1 MGHLLSKAGS
11 KGKTHPREGGSRRQ
25 RRPAWLRLI
34 LIGLALAALA
44 GAWHYTPLREY
55 VTADRITAWA
65 RAARATPW
73 APWLLVLAYT
83 PAAFVMFPRPLL
95 TLIAIIA
102 FGTWLGF
109 AYATAGVLLA
119 AMVTFYLG
127 RLLHEERVRKI
138 AGDQLDPVGKV
149 MREHGIVSIF
159 ALNMVPVPPF
169 VVQGIIA
176 GAVRMKAWQFAI
188 GNLLGMLPILAAWTV
203 LGAQISAALEDFANV
218 SWWMIGAVLAV
229 LVAITFFTR
238 RWFARQMA
246 PA

>member
-1 MGHLLSKAGS
+1 MGNLLSKADNT
-11 KGKTHPREGGSRRQ
+11 GKTR
-25 RRPAWLRLI
+25 RRPKWLRLI
-34 LIGLALAALA
+34 AIGVALAALA
-44 GAWHYTPLREY
+44 AAWRYTPLREL
-55 VTADRITAWA
+55 VTADRINAWA

-73 APWLLVLAYT
+73 APWLLILAYT

-119 AMVTFYLG
+119 AMASFYLG
-127 RLLHEERVRKI
+127 RMLHEERVKKI

-149 MREHGIVSIF
+149 MRQHGIVSIF

-176 GAVRMKAWQFAI
+176 GALRMKAWQFAV
-188 GNLLGMLPILAAWTV
+188 GNLLGMLPVLAAWTV
-203 LGAQISAALEDFANV
+203 LGTQINAAMEDFSSV
-218 SWWMIGAVLAV
+218 SWWMIGAVVAV
-229 LVAITFFTR
+229 LAAITYFTR